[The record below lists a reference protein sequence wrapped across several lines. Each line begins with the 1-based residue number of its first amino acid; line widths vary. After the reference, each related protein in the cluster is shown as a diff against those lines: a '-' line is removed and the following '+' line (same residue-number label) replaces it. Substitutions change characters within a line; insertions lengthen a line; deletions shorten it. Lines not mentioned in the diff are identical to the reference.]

1 MFKGTVR
8 FNLDPTDSHTDL
20 ELWQALE
27 AVELKVH
34 SIRGKPSSVL
44 VARALTRVLP
54 DRSRGVRGPQKVV
67 EALDG
72 KLEGAVAENGSNFSV
87 GERQL
92 FCLARAV
99 LRRSKYV
106 RSRSTYKGI
115 PGA

>member
-1 MFKGTVR
+1 MPG
-8 FNLDPTDSHTDL
+8 S
-20 ELWQALE
+20 
-27 AVELKVH
+27 
-34 SIRGKPSSVL
+34 
-44 VARALTRVLP
+44 
-54 DRSRGVRGPQKVV
+54 QKVV

-106 RSRSTYKGI
+106 HI
-115 PGA
+115 PRYPHVLG

>member
-1 MFKGTVR
+1 MPG
-8 FNLDPTDSHTDL
+8 S
-20 ELWQALE
+20 
-27 AVELKVH
+27 
-34 SIRGKPSSVL
+34 
-44 VARALTRVLP
+44 
-54 DRSRGVRGPQKVV
+54 QKVV

-106 RSRSTYKGI
+106 HSPRCPHVLTRLGR
-115 PGA
+115 